1 MEGKKIYQAIT
12 NVMKDIGAVSKD
24 STNGIDGYRYR
35 GIDAVMNALSPALI
49 KNGVVVIPQVLEMKR
64 EERVKKDGSGLIYSV
79 VKVKYSFYAEDGSFV
94 DTVVIGEAMDESDK
108 SMNKAMS
115 AAYKYAC
122 FQTFCIPTDEM
133 INSETD
139 SPKANPK
146 VQDIR
151 THAANTNK
159 SADGVF
165 ERIAKSS
172 LFKDDEKFLIGSQHV
187 KNRTFGEVKGTKGF
201 VVFLN
206 YCATADLKFDD
217 LKQQEQF
224 LRCKAL
230 AAEVMDP
237 VTKAA

>member
-12 NVMKDIGAVSKD
+12 NVMKDIGAVGKD

-49 KNGVVVIPQVLEMKR
+49 KNGVVVVPQVLEMKR

-79 VKVKYSFYAEDGSFV
+79 VKVKYTFYAEDSSFV
-94 DTVVIGEAMDESDK
+94 DTVVIGEGMDESDK

-133 INSETD
+133 IDSETD
-139 SPKANPK
+139 SPKAKPK

-151 THAANTNK
+151 THTANANK

-165 ERIAKSS
+165 ERIAKSG
-172 LFKDDEKFLIGSQHV
+172 LFKDDERFLIGSQHV
-187 KNRTFGEVKGTKGF
+187 INKTFGEVKGTKGF

-206 YCATADLKFDD
+206 YCATADPKFDD
-217 LKQQEQF
+217 LKKQEQF

>member
-24 STNGIDGYRYR
+24 STNGVDGYRYR

-79 VKVKYSFYAEDGSFV
+79 VKVKYTFYAEDGSFV
-94 DTVVIGEAMDESDK
+94 DTVVIGEGMDESDK

-133 INSETD
+133 IDSETD
-139 SPKANPK
+139 SPKAKPK

-151 THAANTNK
+151 THTANVNK

-172 LFKDDEKFLIGSQHV
+172 LFKDDERFLIGSQHV
-187 KNRTFGEVKGTKGF
+187 INKTFGEIKGTKGF

-206 YCATADLKFDD
+206 YCATADLKLDD
-217 LKQQEQF
+217 LKKQEQF

>member
-1 MEGKKIYQAIT
+1 
-12 NVMKDIGAVSKD
+12 MKDIGAVSKD
-24 STNGIDGYRYR
+24 STNGVDGYRYR

-49 KNGVVVIPQVLEMKR
+49 KNGVVVIPQVLEMRR
-64 EERVKKDGSGLIYSV
+64 EERVKKDGGGLLYSV
-79 VKVKYSFYAEDGSFV
+79 VKVKYTFYAEDGSFV
-94 DTVVIGEAMDESDK
+94 DTVVIGEGMDESDK

-133 INSETD
+133 IDSETD
-139 SPKANPK
+139 SPKAKPK

-151 THAANTNK
+151 THTANVNK

-172 LFKDDEKFLIGSQHV
+172 LFKDDERFLIGSQHV
-187 KNRTFGEVKGTKGF
+187 INKTFGEIKGTKGF

-206 YCATADLKFDD
+206 YCATADLKLDD
-217 LKQQEQF
+217 LKKQEQF

>member
-1 MEGKKIYQAIT
+1 MNKDYRKAI
-12 NVMKDIGAVSKD
+12 KSIL
-24 STNGIDGYRYR
+24 YRNHPQKS
-35 GIDAVMNALSPALI
+35 ILI
-49 KNGVVVIPQVLEMKR
+49 NTIAKYAFYAD
-64 EERVKKDGSGLIYSV
+64 DGSS
-79 VKVKYSFYAEDGSFV
+79 V
-94 DTVVIGEAMDESDK
+94 DTVVIGEGMDESDK

-133 INSETD
+133 IDSETD
-139 SPKANPK
+139 SPKAKPK

-151 THAANTNK
+151 THTANVNK
-159 SADGVF
+159 STDGVF
-165 ERIAKSS
+165 ERIANSS
-172 LFKDDEKFLIGSQHV
+172 LFKDDERFLIGSQHV
-187 KNRTFGEVKGTKGF
+187 INKTFGEIKGTKGF

-206 YCATADLKFDD
+206 YCATADLKLDD
-217 LKQQEQF
+217 LKKQEQF

>member
-24 STNGIDGYRYR
+24 STNGVDGYRYR

-64 EERVKKDGSGLIYSV
+64 EERVKKDGGGLLYSV
-79 VKVKYSFYAEDGSFV
+79 VKVKYTFYAEDGSFV
-94 DTVVIGEAMDESDK
+94 DTVVIGEGMDESDK

-133 INSETD
+133 IDSETD
-139 SPKANPK
+139 SPKAKPK

-151 THAANTNK
+151 THTANVNK
-159 SADGVF
+159 STDGVF

-172 LFKDDEKFLIGSQHV
+172 LFKDDERFLIGSQHV
-187 KNRTFGEVKGTKGF
+187 INKTFGEIKGTKGF

-206 YCATADLKFDD
+206 YCATADLKLDD
-217 LKQQEQF
+217 LKKQEQF

>member
-24 STNGIDGYRYR
+24 STNGVDGYRYR

-49 KNGVVVIPQVLEMKR
+49 KNGVVVIPQVLEMRR
-64 EERVKKDGSGLIYSV
+64 EERVKKDGGGLLYSV
-79 VKVKYSFYAEDGSFV
+79 VKVKYTFYAEDGSFV
-94 DTVVIGEAMDESDK
+94 DTVVIGEGMDESDK

-133 INSETD
+133 IDSETD
-139 SPKANPK
+139 SPKAKPK

-151 THAANTNK
+151 THTANVNK

-172 LFKDDEKFLIGSQHV
+172 LFKDDERFLIGSQHV
-187 KNRTFGEVKGTKGF
+187 INKTFGEIKGTKGF

-206 YCATADLKFDD
+206 YCATADLKLDD
-217 LKQQEQF
+217 LKKQEQF

>member
-64 EERVKKDGSGLIYSV
+64 EERVKKDGGGLLYSV
-79 VKVKYSFYAEDGSFV
+79 VKVKYTFYAEDGSFV
-94 DTVVIGEAMDESDK
+94 DTVVIGEGMDESDK

-133 INSETD
+133 IDSETD
-139 SPKANPK
+139 SPKAKPK

-151 THAANTNK
+151 THTANVNK

-172 LFKDDEKFLIGSQHV
+172 LFKDDERFLIGSQHV
-187 KNRTFGEVKGTKGF
+187 INKTFGEIKGTKGF

-206 YCATADLKFDD
+206 YCATADLKLDD
-217 LKQQEQF
+217 LKKQEQF

>member
-64 EERVKKDGSGLIYSV
+64 EERVKKDGGGLLYSV
-79 VKVKYSFYAEDGSFV
+79 VKVKYTFYAEDGSFV
-94 DTVVIGEAMDESDK
+94 DTVVIGEGMDESDK

-115 AAYKYAC
+115 TAYKYAC

-133 INSETD
+133 IDSETD
-139 SPKANPK
+139 SPKAKPK

-151 THAANTNK
+151 THTANVNK
-159 SADGVF
+159 STDGVF

-172 LFKDDEKFLIGSQHV
+172 LFKDDERFLIGSQHV
-187 KNRTFGEVKGTKGF
+187 INKTFGEIKGTKGF

-206 YCATADLKFDD
+206 YCATADLKLDD
-217 LKQQEQF
+217 LKKQEQF

>member
-24 STNGIDGYRYR
+24 STNGVDGYRYR

-64 EERVKKDGSGLIYSV
+64 EERVKKDGGGLLYSV
-79 VKVKYSFYAEDGSFV
+79 VKVKYTFYAEDGSFV
-94 DTVVIGEAMDESDK
+94 DTVVIGEGMDESDK

-133 INSETD
+133 IDSETD
-139 SPKANPK
+139 SPKAKPK

-151 THAANTNK
+151 THTANVNK

-172 LFKDDEKFLIGSQHV
+172 LFKDDERFLIGSQHV
-187 KNRTFGEVKGTKGF
+187 INKTFGEIKGTKGF

-206 YCATADLKFDD
+206 YCATADLKLDD
-217 LKQQEQF
+217 LKKQEQF

>member
-1 MEGKKIYQAIT
+1 
-12 NVMKDIGAVSKD
+12 MKDIGAVSKD
-24 STNGIDGYRYR
+24 STNGVDGYRYR

-64 EERVKKDGSGLIYSV
+64 EERVKKDGGGLLYSV
-79 VKVKYSFYAEDGSFV
+79 VKVKYTFYAEDGSFV
-94 DTVVIGEAMDESDK
+94 DTVVIGEGMDESDK

-133 INSETD
+133 IDSETD
-139 SPKANPK
+139 SPKAKPK

-151 THAANTNK
+151 THTANVNK

-172 LFKDDEKFLIGSQHV
+172 LFKDDERFLIGSQHV
-187 KNRTFGEVKGTKGF
+187 INKTFGEIKGTKGF

-206 YCATADLKFDD
+206 YCATADLKLDD
-217 LKQQEQF
+217 LKKQEQF